1 MAPMTEEPIA
11 TQAVNLAEAMLVM
24 GGFVAIALILYLLAG
39 RALFRLRRADRFA
52 QEASARA
59 RIAGLFTAMALGA
72 LMSLSFAEFQEGL
85 DEILQQGLTIAS
97 IVGFTWWGIQI
108 AIAVEATILS
118 TMDLTGED
126 IPAGIRRRQTQVVL
140 IRRLA
145 IVSLV
150 ILAIGAI
157 LLTFDNAR
165 TLGTSVLASAGIL
178 GLVAGIAAQSTLGNV
193 IAGVQIAV
201 AEPMSIDDVVTVEG
215 EWGNIEEVSLTYV
228 VVRTWD
234 RRRLVL
240 PTSYFVNNPFVNW
253 SRENSQV
260 IGAVAWHLDHRTHVD
275 LLREEFHRLVDDNPL
290 WDGDIASLQVVDT
303 TERTI
308 VVRGVVTAS
317 DSTRAWNLRCG
328 LREAVLAWLRDNHPE
343 SLPLTRLTEAPEP
356 APRPPRPLPEPVEAR
371 PGPGPDTEPD
381 PDPSRTMELP
391 VVPPTHHHPR

>member
-1 MAPMTEEPIA
+1 MRAMIEEPITA
-11 TQAVNLAEAMLVM
+11 QAVNLAQAMLIM
-24 GGFVAIALILYLLAG
+24 GGFVAASVILYLLVV
-39 RALFRLRRADRFA
+39 RSLFRLRRADRFA
-52 QEASARA
+52 QEASSRA
-59 RIAGLFTAMALGA
+59 RVSGLFTAMTLGA
-72 LMSLSFAEFQEGL
+72 LMSLSFAEFQEGA
-85 DEILQQGLTIAS
+85 DPVLQQGLTIAS
-97 IVGFTWWGIQI
+97 IIGFTWWGIQV

-118 TMDLTGED
+118 TMDLTGQA
-126 IPAGIRRRQTQVVL
+126 IPAGVRRRQTQVVL

-145 IVSLV
+145 VVSLV
-150 ILAIGAI
+150 ILAIGAT

-201 AEPMSIDDVVTVEG
+201 AEPMSLDDVVTVEG

-253 SRENSQV
+253 SREDSQV
-260 IGAVAWHLDHRTHVD
+260 IGAVIWHLDHRTPVD
-275 LLREEFHRLVDDNPL
+275 LMREEFHRLVDDNPL
-290 WDGDIASLQVVDT
+290 WDGDVASLQVVDT

-308 VVRGVVTAS
+308 MVRGVITAS
-317 DSTRAWNLRCG
+317 DSTHAWNLRCE
-328 LREAVLAWLRDNHPE
+328 LRESVLAWLRDTHPE
-343 SLPLTRLTEAPEP
+343 SLPLTRLTEAPQP
-356 APRPPRPLPEPVEAR
+356 APPQPRPDPIEPT
-371 PGPGPDTEPD
+371 PGPGPDTEPA

-391 VVPPTHHHPR
+391 VARTPHQRPH

>member
-1 MAPMTEEPIA
+1 
-11 TQAVNLAEAMLVM
+11 
-24 GGFVAIALILYLLAG
+24 
-39 RALFRLRRADRFA
+39 
-52 QEASARA
+52 
-59 RIAGLFTAMALGA
+59 MALGA
-72 LMSLSFAEFQEGL
+72 LMSLSFAEYREGL
-85 DEILQQGLTIAS
+85 DQILQQGLTIAS
-97 IVGFTWWGIQI
+97 IIGFAWWGIQI
-108 AIAVEATILS
+108 AIAVEVTILS
-118 TMDLTGED
+118 TMDLTSED
-126 IPAGIRRRQTQVVL
+126 IPAGVRRRQTQVVL

-145 IVSLV
+145 VVSLV

-193 IAGVQIAV
+193 IAGIQIAV
-201 AEPMSIDDVVTVEG
+201 AEPMSLDDVVTVEG

-260 IGAVAWHLDHRTHVD
+260 IGAVSWHLDHRTPVD
-275 LLREEFHRLVDDNPL
+275 LMRDEFHRLVDDNPL

-308 VVRGVVTAS
+308 VVRGVVTAA

-328 LREAVLAWLRDNHPE
+328 MREAVLAWLRDNHPE
-343 SLPLTRLTEAPEP
+343 SLPLTRLAEAPDV
-356 APRPPRPLPEPVEAR
+356 APRPARVDPVEPQ
-371 PGPGPDTEPD
+371 PGPGPETEPA
-381 PDPSRTMELP
+381 PDPTRTMEMP
-391 VVPPTHHHPR
+391 IAPPPHHQPR